1 MTELTPKQRSFL
13 KRNWKSVLPRHLVID
28 ILIAQGYTRKAAL
41 MEVSSLEQGS
51 STQGEL
57 HPCTN
62 PSRLGSRRTLSLRS

>member
-1 MTELTPKQRSFL
+1 MTPKQRRFL
-13 KRNWKSVLPRHLVID
+13 KANWRSVLPRQLVLD

-57 HPCTN
+57 PSCTN
-62 PSRLGSRRTLSLRS
+62 LSRPGSRRTLLRRS